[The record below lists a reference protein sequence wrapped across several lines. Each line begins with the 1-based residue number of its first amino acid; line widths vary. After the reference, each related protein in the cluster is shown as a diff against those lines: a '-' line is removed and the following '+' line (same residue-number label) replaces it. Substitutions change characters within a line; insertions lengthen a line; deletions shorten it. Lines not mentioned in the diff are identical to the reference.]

1 MKPQPLLQGEPM
13 QEYLLKVGK
22 NAEQEIQQWLAL
34 DAPPSHVRLSTLA
47 PLSNYGYPPGS
58 EGAILKVTQHGVV
71 TGQAAGDEAPHD
83 FVPWQNVA
91 YLSDGTGLFREMQR
105 TK

>member
-1 MKPQPLLQGEPM
+1 M
-13 QEYLLKVGK
+13 QEYLLKVSK
-22 NAEQEIQQWLAL
+22 NAEGDVKSWLGL
-34 DAPPSHVRLSTLA
+34 EVSPSHVRLSTLA

-71 TGQAAGDEAPHD
+71 TGQVGGDQAPHD

-91 YLSDGTGLFREMQR
+91 YLSDGSGLFKEMQ
-105 TK
+105 TKK